1 MTLPFYIISL
11 KQSENEIIARKA
23 LEIQVKNKILVLNG
37 EVMRIQN
44 LLLTANQDV
53 LTSAINNNSQ
63 KIQAV
68 SQEVAS
74 IWDIIYPVGSYY
86 ETSEVLFNP
95 NTAWGGVW
103 KRMTGGEVLVDSGYT
118 NEDASGLGSS
128 TAGVNSV
135 VGNKWHTLTI
145 EEMPSHTHTL
155 NNNTL
160 VNRNI
165 AGTGGAQGTNTVQG
179 ATITANNTGG
189 DLRFELTP
197 KARVVVR
204 WHRVS

>member
-1 MTLPFYIISL
+1 MPFYIISL
-11 KQSENEIIARKA
+11 KQSKNEIRSRKA

-37 EVMRIQN
+37 EVMQIEN
-44 LLLTANQDV
+44 LKLRKNEDV
-53 LTSAINNNSQ
+53 LSEAINNNSA
-63 KIQAV
+63 KIQTV

-74 IWDIIYPVGSYY
+74 IWNVIYPIGSYY
-86 ETSEVLFNP
+86 ETSNTNFNP
-95 NTAWGGVW
+95 NTSWGGIW
-103 KRMTGGEVLVDSGYT
+103 EKMNGGEMLVDSGYKKESATT
-118 NEDASGLGSS
+118 NPGSIS
-128 TAGVNSV
+128 DVPVNTV

-165 AGTGGAQGTNTVQG
+165 VGDGGAQGTNSVEG
-179 ATITANNTGG
+179 STITANNTGG

-204 WHRVS
+204 WHRTA